1 MTRPPSLLAVFA
13 HPDDESL
20 ASGGLFSWCAA
31 LGAQVSLLCLTH
43 GEHGHAGGGPPADDR
58 SLPQV
63 RIGEGDRDRR
73 PVTARRPST
82 AAVDAGED
90 RRAENRGSLAA
101 DARTL
106 RQVRADELRAA
117 ARVLGIGRVRLLD
130 HEDGMLPW
138 IPPDR
143 LDADIRDEIRRTE
156 PDVVVTFDTDGL
168 YWHPDHVAVHERTTA
183 VVTALPGRPPALF
196 YAAVPPGAM
205 RAVVDHAAR
214 VGAARGLPR
223 PFARSILG
231 VADPDA
237 FGAGATPPTHV
248 VHARAHAVRKLRA
261 LHCHRS
267 QFHDCALRFVD
278 PADAPRLLGTEHYRR
293 AEVGTSEPVI
303 VDRLTADGAGRR

>member
-1 MTRPPSLLAVFA
+1 MTPPPSLLAVFA

-20 ASGGLFSWCAA
+20 ASGGLLAWCAA
-31 LGAQVSLLCLTH
+31 LGARVSLLCLTH
-43 GEHGHAGGGPPADDR
+43 GEHGHADGVP
-58 SLPQV
+58 
-63 RIGEGDRDRR
+63 
-73 PVTARRPST
+73 
-82 AAVDAGED
+82 
-90 RRAENRGSLAA
+90 AA
-101 DARTL
+101 DARPL

-138 IPPDR
+138 TPPDR
-143 LDADIRDEIRRTE
+143 LDADIRGEIRRTQ
-156 PDVVVTFDTDGL
+156 PDVVVTFDADGL

-183 VVTALPGRPPALF
+183 VVVTLPGRAPALF

-214 VGAARGLPR
+214 VGTARGLPR

-237 FGAGATPPTHV
+237 FGAGAPPPTHV
-248 VHARAHAVRKLRA
+248 VRARGHAAQKLQA

-267 QFHDCALRFVD
+267 QFRDCALRFVD
-278 PADAPRLLGTEHYRR
+278 AADAPRLLGTEHYRR
-293 AEVGTSEPVI
+293 AEVGAREPTI
-303 VDRLTADGAGRR
+303 VDRLTAERAIRR